1 MFPLSAASSHL
12 GKQLLTN
19 DYNVYLYV
27 PNDVHVRQAG
37 TLPVDLKIAALSLS
51 VNVELVTTLDNLE
64 SMDFVIFPT
73 LDVVP
78 SDKRSD
84 FLHMCRELFRLMS
97 LKIFLLKTEG
107 KG

>member
-1 MFPLSAASSHL
+1 MNYKKAMIMFPLSAASSHL

-64 SMDFVIFPT
+64 SI
-73 LDVVP
+73 LYIP
-78 SDKRSD
+78 S
-84 FLHMCRELFRLMS
+84 FLVCM
-97 LKIFLLKTEG
+97 
-107 KG
+107 